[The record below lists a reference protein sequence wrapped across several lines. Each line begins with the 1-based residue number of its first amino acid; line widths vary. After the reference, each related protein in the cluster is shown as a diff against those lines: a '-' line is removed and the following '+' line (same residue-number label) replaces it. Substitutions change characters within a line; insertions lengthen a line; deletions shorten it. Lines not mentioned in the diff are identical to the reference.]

1 MDKTPADL
9 EPLSHEAA
17 RLQTPPPA
25 QLTPGWQQVRQEAE
39 AGHTAGMCSCSL
51 LRWFFLKKKAGLSSF
66 LSKTHVALLA
76 PSLAPSQEGSE
87 AEGCPLFCPIQD
99 IVSQNPQQLK
109 NNKTMSLPGF
119 IELLS
124 ILVTPSYIITG
135 DSTPNVSEEM
145 GLKRSRNLSSQLPQ
159 MGLN

>member
-25 QLTPGWQQVRQEAE
+25 QLTPGWQQVQREAE

-51 LRWFFLKKKAGLSSF
+51 PRWFFLKKKADLSSF
-66 LSKTHVALLA
+66 LSKTHVANMLA

-87 AEGCPLFCPIQD
+87 AEGCPLFCPIQA

-109 NNKTMSLPGF
+109 NNNNVPAGPHRVTVHSGHP
-119 IELLS
+119 
-124 ILVTPSYIITG
+124 ILHHHRV
-135 DSTPNVSEEM
+135 STPNVSEEM

-159 MGLN
+159 TELN